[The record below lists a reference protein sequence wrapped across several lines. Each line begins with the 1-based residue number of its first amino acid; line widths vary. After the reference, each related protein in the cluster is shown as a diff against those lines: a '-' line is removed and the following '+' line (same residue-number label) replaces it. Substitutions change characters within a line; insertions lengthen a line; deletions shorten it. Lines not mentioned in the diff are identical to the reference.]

1 MTIQEINK
9 FLKSDIAVEIKDSHF
24 VLRFPISNFEN
35 SYNIS
40 TLYRYA
46 KDQVEKWDEYE
57 ALPPDLL
64 QSKNY
69 FATIQTRIEQL
80 IEAVKNGNT
89 SHSYMAEL
97 QSSIN
102 TYGYEKMIPADSS
115 EASFLISVFKESEKL
130 FSAAYSCLA
139 GRVSHASFSNKE
151 YFKGTIMAIL
161 FEIRESPAINHLSHD
176 RSSFNSLKTRVEKY
190 VSDCDKELKELF
202 EVGENKIDSFVK
214 TSDQIKK
221 DNQEKLNKWFG
232 LNQTTAKNFS
242 EQVNEERKNIEQT
255 YKELLQLQAPAQHWK
270 ETSKKLLNEGHM
282 FMRGLFALIL
292 IGGFSLYIL
301 LWKTPESMLAS
312 FFSDDKVA
320 AVRWSIVFVTFIS
333 LIFFGVQSLRKA
345 MFSSFH
351 LARDAQEREKLT
363 MYYLSLIKEGAV
375 GDDDKKLILQSLF
388 SRADS
393 GLLREDSS
401 PTMPGIIDKIRG

>member
-9 FLKSDIAVEIKDSHF
+9 FLKSDVAVEIKDSHF

-57 ALPPDLL
+57 VLPPDLL

-80 IEAVKNGNT
+80 IEAIKNGNT
-89 SHSYMAEL
+89 AHSYMTEL

-102 TYGYEKMIPADSS
+102 TYGYEKIIPADSS
-115 EASFLISVFKESEKL
+115 EASFLISLFKESEKL
-130 FSAAYSCLA
+130 FNTAYSCFL
-139 GRVSHASFSNKE
+139 GRINHTSFSNKE
-151 YFKGTIMAIL
+151 YLKGIIMAIL
-161 FEIRESPAINHLSHD
+161 FEIRESPAINRSSHD

-214 TSDQIKK
+214 TSEQIKK
-221 DNQEKLNKWFG
+221 NDQEKLNKWFT
-232 LNQTTAKNFS
+232 LNQTTAKTFS
-242 EQVNEERKNIEQT
+242 EEVNEERKNIEQT

-270 ETSKKLLNEGHM
+270 ETSQKLLDEGHM
-282 FMRGLFALIL
+282 FMRGLLALIFL
-292 IGGFSLYIL
+292 GGVSLYIL
-301 LWKTPESMLAS
+301 LWKTPESMLSS
-312 FFSDDKVA
+312 FFNEDKVA
-320 AVRWSIVFVTFIS
+320 AIRWSIVFVTFIS
-333 LIFFGVQSLRKA
+333 ILFFGIQSLRKA

-375 GDDDKKLILQSLF
+375 GEDDKKLILQSLF

-393 GLLREDSS
+393 GLLKEDSS
-401 PTMPGIIDKIRG
+401 PTMPGIIEKLRN

>member
-9 FLKSDIAVEIKDSHF
+9 FLKSDAAVEIKDSHF
-24 VLRFPISNFEN
+24 ILRFPISNFEN

-46 KDQVEKWDEYE
+46 KDQVEKWDAYE
-57 ALPPDLL
+57 ALPSDLL
-64 QSKNY
+64 KSKNY

-80 IEAVKNGNT
+80 IEAVQNGNT
-89 SHSYMAEL
+89 SHSYITEL

-115 EASFLISVFKESEKL
+115 EAYFLISVFKESAKL
-130 FSAAYSCLA
+130 FDAAYSCLA
-139 GRVSHASFSNKE
+139 GRVNQASFSNKE
-151 YFKGTIMAIL
+151 YFKGIIMAIL
-161 FEIRESPAINHLSHD
+161 FEIRESSSINRSSHD

-190 VSDCDKELKELF
+190 VSDSDKELKELF
-202 EVGENKIDSFVK
+202 EIAENKIDSFVK

-232 LNQTTAKNFS
+232 LNQTTAKTFS

-270 ETSKKLLNEGHM
+270 ETSQKLLDEGHM

-292 IGGFSLYIL
+292 IGGFSLYML

-312 FFSDDKVA
+312 FFSDDKTA
-320 AVRWSIVFVTFIS
+320 AIRWSIVFVTFIS
-333 LIFFGVQSLRKA
+333 LIFFGIQSLRKA

-363 MYYLSLIKEGAV
+363 MYYLSLIKEGAII
-375 GDDDKKLILQSLF
+375 DDDKKLILQSLF

-393 GLLREDSS
+393 GLLKEDSS
-401 PTMPGIIDKIRG
+401 PTMPGIIDKIKG